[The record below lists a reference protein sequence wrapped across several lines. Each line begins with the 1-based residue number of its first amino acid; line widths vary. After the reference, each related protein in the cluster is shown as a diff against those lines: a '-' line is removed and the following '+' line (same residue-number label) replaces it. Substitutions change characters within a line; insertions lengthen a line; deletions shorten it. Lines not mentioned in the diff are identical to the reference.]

1 MSIASDSVALP
12 GAMGHV
18 NKYGGNS
25 SCFQKYAQVS
35 IHFVVDALAL
45 ALAAAFVVVV
55 VVVVALALAA
65 VAVIVVDDVG
75 CCSLH
80 VAEH

>member
-18 NKYGGNS
+18 NKYGSNS

-55 VVVVALALAA
+55 VVVALALAA